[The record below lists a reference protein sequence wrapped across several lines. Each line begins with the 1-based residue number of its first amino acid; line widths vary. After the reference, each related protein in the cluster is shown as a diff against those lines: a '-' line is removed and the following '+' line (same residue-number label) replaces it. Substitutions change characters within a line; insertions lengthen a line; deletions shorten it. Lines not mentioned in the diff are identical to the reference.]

1 MSVSRNRNYG
11 LKVVKK
17 TEDNFYPTSFP
28 WSVIYPETRLIYTVN
43 KTLFKCCV
51 IACLNFF
58 FSVIGEEDEERKE
71 DKMHGNSEQDSE
83 QLVSKDHALEDKT
96 PNR

>member
-11 LKVVKK
+11 LKVVKN

-28 WSVIYPETRLIYTVN
+28 GSVTRLIFTVN